1 MVNKL
6 ARHGRSTAYKL
17 ILMQTL
23 AVLAASFFFFLA
35 NGTKAGYS
43 ALCGGI
49 ISIVPNFVFASL
61 AFRNAG
67 ASAAKEVLTDF
78 FKGEALKLVLV
89 IVLFWVVFKTLDV
102 IYLPLFVTYALAI
115 VLHWLSP
122 LIFKSKK
129 VG

>member
-1 MVNKL
+1 
-6 ARHGRSTAYKL
+6 
-17 ILMQTL
+17 MQTL

>member
-6 ARHGRSTAYKL
+6 AKRGRSKAYKL
-17 ILMQTL
+17 IGMQTL
-23 AVLAASFFFFLA
+23 AILLTSFVFLLTM
-35 NGTKAGYS
+35 GPKAGYS
-43 ALCGGI
+43 ALWGGVVAI
-49 ISIVPNFVFASL
+49 FPNFVFATL

-78 FKGEALKLVLV
+78 FRGEALKLVLV
-89 IVLFWVVFKTLDV
+89 IVLFWVVFNLLDV
-102 IYLPLFVTYALAI
+102 IYLPLFVTYVMAI

-122 LIFKSKK
+122 LIFKSEK

>member
-1 MVNKL
+1 MVKKL
-6 ARHGRSTAYKL
+6 ASKGRSTAYKL
-17 ILMQTL
+17 IGLQTV
-23 AVLAASFFFFLA
+23 AVLLASLIFFLT
-35 NGTKAGYS
+35 NGKMAAVS
-43 ALCGGI
+43 ALCGGL
-49 ISIVPNFVFASL
+49 ISIFPNFVFATL

-67 ASAAKEVLTDF
+67 ASASREILSDF

>member
-1 MVNKL
+1 M
-6 ARHGRSTAYKL
+6 AYRL
-17 ILMQTL
+17 IGLQTL
-23 AVLAASFFFFLA
+23 AVLAVSFIFFLA
-35 NGTKAGYS
+35 NGTKDGYS
-43 ALCGGI
+43 ALLGGV
-49 ISIVPNFVFASL
+49 ISILPNFVFATL

-67 ASAAKEVLTDF
+67 ASAAKEVISDF

-89 IVLFWVVFKTLDV
+89 IVLFWVVFNTLDV
-102 IYLPLFVTYALAI
+102 LYMPLFVTYALAI

>member
-1 MVNKL
+1 LVNKL
-6 ARHGRSTAYKL
+6 ARHGRTTAYTL

-23 AVLAASFFFFLA
+23 AVLVASFIFFLA
-35 NGTKAGYS
+35 MGTKAGWS
-43 ALCGGI
+43 ALWGGV
-49 ISIVPNFVFASL
+49 ISIGPNFIFATL

-78 FKGEALKLVLV
+78 FRGEALKLVLV
-89 IVLFWVVFKTLDV
+89 IVLFGVVFNLLDV
-102 IYLPLFVTYALAI
+102 IYLPLFVTYVLAI

>member
-6 ARHGRSTAYKL
+6 ALRGRSMAYQL
-17 ILMQTL
+17 IGMQTV
-23 AVLAASFFFFLA
+23 AVVVVSLIFFLA
-35 NGTKAGYS
+35 NGTKDGYS
-43 ALCGGI
+43 ALCGGV
-49 ISIVPNFVFASL
+49 ISIFPNFVFATL

-67 ASAAKEVLTDF
+67 ASAAKEVITDF

-89 IVLFWVVFKTLDV
+89 IVLFWVVFNILDV
-102 IYLPLFVTYALAI
+102 RYLPLFVTYVLAI

>member
-6 ARHGRSTAYKL
+6 ASRGRSTAYKL
-17 ILMQTL
+17 IGLQAL
-23 AVLAASFFFFLA
+23 AVLAVSLIFFLA
-35 NGTKAGYS
+35 IGTQAGYS
-43 ALCGGI
+43 ALLGGV
-49 ISIVPNFVFASL
+49 ISIVPNFVFATL

-67 ASAAKEVLTDF
+67 ASAAKEVLGDF

-89 IVLFWVVFKTLDV
+89 IVLFWVVFNTLDV
-102 IYLPLFVTYALAI
+102 LYLPLFVTYALAI

>member
-1 MVNKL
+1 MVKKL
-6 ARHGRSTAYKL
+6 AQRGRSTAYKL

-23 AVLAASFFFFLA
+23 AVIVTSFVFFLA
-35 NGTKAGYS
+35 IDTKAGWS
-43 ALCGGI
+43 ALTGGAI
-49 ISIVPNFVFASL
+49 AIVPNFVFATL

-78 FKGEALKLVLV
+78 FRGEALKLVLV
-89 IVLFWVVFKTLDV
+89 IVLFWVVFNILDV
-102 IYLPLFVTYALAI
+102 NYLPLFVNYALAI

-122 LIFKSKK
+122 LIFNSKK

>member
-1 MVNKL
+1 LVNKL
-6 ARHGRSTAYKL
+6 ASRGRSTAYRL
-17 ILMQTL
+17 IAMQAL
-23 AVLAASFFFFLA
+23 AVLLVSIIFFLT
-35 NGTKAGYS
+35 NGVKEGYS
-43 ALCGGI
+43 ALCGGV
-49 ISIVPNFVFASL
+49 ISIFPNFVFATL

-67 ASAAKEVLTDF
+67 ASAAKEVITDF

-115 VLHWLSP
+115 FLHWLSP

>member
-1 MVNKL
+1 
-6 ARHGRSTAYKL
+6 
-17 ILMQTL
+17 MQTL
-23 AVLAASFFFFLA
+23 AVLLVSLVFFLT
-35 NGTKAGYS
+35 NGSKEGYS
-43 ALCGGI
+43 ALLGGV

-67 ASAAKEVLTDF
+67 ASAAKEVLSDF
-78 FKGEALKLVLV
+78 FKGEALKLILV

>member
-1 MVNKL
+1 LVNKL
-6 ARHGRSTAYKL
+6 ALRGRSMAYQL
-17 ILMQTL
+17 IGLQTL
-23 AVLAASFFFFLA
+23 AVLAVSLIFFLA
-35 NGTKAGYS
+35 NGVQAGYS
-43 ALCGGI
+43 ALLGGV
-49 ISIVPNFVFASL
+49 ISIVPNFVFATL

-67 ASAAKEVLTDF
+67 ASAAKEVLVDF

-89 IVLFWVVFKTLDV
+89 IVLFWVVFNLLDV
-102 IYLPLFVTYALAI
+102 IYLPLFVTYVLAI

>member
-1 MVNKL
+1 LVNKL
-6 ARHGRSTAYKL
+6 ALRGRSMAYRL
-17 ILMQTL
+17 IGLQTL
-23 AVLAASFFFFLA
+23 AVLAVSFIFFLA
-35 NGTKAGYS
+35 NGTKDGYS
-43 ALCGGI
+43 ALLGGV
-49 ISIVPNFVFASL
+49 ISILPNFVFATL

-67 ASAAKEVLTDF
+67 ASAAKEVISDF

-89 IVLFWVVFKTLDV
+89 IVLFWVVFNTLDV
-102 IYLPLFVTYALAI
+102 LYMPLFVTYALAI

>member
-6 ARHGRSTAYKL
+6 ASQGRSTAYKL
-17 ILMQTL
+17 IGLQTL
-23 AVLAASFFFFLA
+23 AVTLVSLIFFLA
-35 NGTKAGYS
+35 NGKMAGLS
-43 ALCGGI
+43 ALCGGL
-49 ISIVPNFVFASL
+49 ISIFPNFVFATL

-67 ASAAKEVLTDF
+67 ASAAKEVLSDF